1 MPGLTSGVAECLN
14 AGDDTFIAFFD
25 PVVEAMMASVMP
37 IIEPLCIVLF
47 NPPDIAIAL
56 ELAVSIGLD
65 FPDIA
70 LNPLIL
76 FEMAGIDLP
85 NILLNLDL
93 EGIAIDLGFSINAAI
108 QLVINMLLIP
118 INIVIGWAA
127 NLPDLPAIPT
137 ISMLVDLMVDFG
149 FDPNIN
155 LECVA
160 EIILI
165 PMEAV
170 GAILGMD
177 DSFCP

>member
-1 MPGLTSGVAECLN
+1 MPGMTSGVAECLN
-14 AGDDTFIAFFD
+14 EGEDTFIAFWD

-47 NPPDIAIAL
+47 NPPDLAIAL
-56 ELAVSIGLD
+56 ELAASIAIE
-65 FPDIA
+65 FPDLDAMIM
-70 LNPLIL
+70 
-76 FEMAGIDLP
+76 FEWAGIDLP

-93 EGIAIDLGFSINAAI
+93 EGIAIGLGFELPALEI
-108 QLVINMLLIP
+108 VIGMLLIP

-127 NLPDLPAIPT
+127 NLPELPAIPT
-137 ISMLVDLMVDFG
+137 ISMIVDLMVDLG

>member
-1 MPGLTSGVAECLN
+1 
-14 AGDDTFIAFFD
+14 
-25 PVVEAMMASVMP
+25 
-37 IIEPLCIVLF
+37 
-47 NPPDIAIAL
+47 
-56 ELAVSIGLD
+56 
-65 FPDIA
+65 
-70 LNPLIL
+70 
-76 FEMAGIDLP
+76 
-85 NILLNLDL
+85 
-93 EGIAIDLGFSINAAI
+93 
-108 QLVINMLLIP
+108 MLLIP

-127 NLPDLPAIPT
+127 NIAFEVPAIPT
-137 ISMLVDLMVDFG
+137 ISMIVDLMVDLG

>member
-1 MPGLTSGVAECLN
+1 MPGMTSGVAECLN
-14 AGDDTFIAFFD
+14 AGEDTFIAFWD

-47 NPPDIAIAL
+47 NPPDLAIAL
-56 ELAVSIGLD
+56 ELAASIAIE
-65 FPDIA
+65 FPDLDPMIM
-70 LNPLIL
+70 
-76 FEMAGIDLP
+76 FEWAGIDLP

-108 QLVINMLLIP
+108 QLVINMLTIP

-127 NLPDLPAIPT
+127 NLPELPAIPT